1 MTDYRFERNARRSR
15 QKALYVTIFFHLLI
29 LGGLAFYSS
38 GADWRA
44 YVPEALKTSLGI
56 EEPKAENVAVQ
67 GNLPRP

>member
-38 GADWRA
+38 GADWRD

-56 EEPKAENVAVQ
+56 EAPQAENATAREE
-67 GNLPRP
+67 LPRP